1 MSLGNGSAEF
11 KFLGVLPIVKDHTVF
26 NVSNYAS
33 KITGG
38 SNKTKKRKYKGG
50 QLTPF
55 EFSDFIPDTIITTE
69 NPTVI
74 AALNEPVVQEIQQHN
89 LDIVPNTTGPAIIA
103 NENIQTPI
111 STTPSISL
119 GGGAAKRRSR
129 KSKRTYK
136 RGGKKNQKKSMKK
149 SNKKSGKK

>member
-1 MSLGNGSAEF
+1 MSLRNGSAEI
-11 KFLGVLPIVKDHTVF
+11 KFSEVLPIVKDNAVF

-50 QLTPF
+50 NIPLVF
-55 EFSDFIPDTIITTE
+55 SEFKTDTVITTE
-69 NPTVI
+69 NPIVI
-74 AALNEPVVQEIQQHN
+74 AALNGPTLPEITQTI
-89 LDIVPNTTGPAIIA
+89 DIVSNTTGPDAVTT
-103 NENIQTPI
+103 ENTQTPI
-111 STTPSISL
+111 STTPFISL

-136 RGGKKNQKKSMKK
+136 KGGKKSDKKSVKK
-149 SNKKSGKK
+149 SNKKIDKK

>member
-1 MSLGNGSAEF
+1 MSLRNGSAEI
-11 KFLGVLPIVKDHTVF
+11 KFSEVLPIVKDHAVF

-50 QLTPF
+50 HIPLVF
-55 EFSDFIPDTIITTE
+55 SEFKTDTVITTE
-69 NPTVI
+69 NPIVI
-74 AALNEPVVQEIQQHN
+74 AALNGPTLPEITQTA
-89 LDIVPNTTGPAIIA
+89 DIVSNTTGPDAVTT
-103 NENIQTPI
+103 ENTQTPI

-136 RGGKKNQKKSMKK
+136 KGGKKSDKKSVKK
-149 SNKKSGKK
+149 SNKKTDKK

>member
-1 MSLGNGSAEF
+1 MSLRNGSAEF
-11 KFLGVLPIVKDHTVF
+11 KFSEVLPIVKDHAVF

-50 QLTPF
+50 HIPLVF
-55 EFSDFIPDTIITTE
+55 SEFKTGTVITTE
-69 NPTVI
+69 NPIVI
-74 AALNEPVVQEIQQHN
+74 AALNGPTLPEI
-89 LDIVPNTTGPAIIA
+89 T
-103 NENIQTPI
+103 QTPI

-129 KSKRTYK
+129 KSKRIYK
-136 RGGKKNQKKSMKK
+136 RGGKKSDKKSVKK
-149 SNKKSGKK
+149 SNKKTDKK